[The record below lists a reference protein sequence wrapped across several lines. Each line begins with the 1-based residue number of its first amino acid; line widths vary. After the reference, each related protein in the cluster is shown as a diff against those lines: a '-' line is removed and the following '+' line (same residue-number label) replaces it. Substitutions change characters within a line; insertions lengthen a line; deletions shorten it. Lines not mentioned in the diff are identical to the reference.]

1 MRMTPEHTDPSSA
14 DQILARHQAF
24 AEVLQGKRAMSWSD
38 WAMPIHESQC
48 LTPQGLSVALW
59 AVETLQQTLGN
70 NFLQRAMDAPA
81 SHPIYLFGLWPAND
95 VPWVYVNLFQLA
107 AQIRLLNV
115 QGDRLKHV
123 LHAMR
128 RNLDPIN
135 WAHSLL
141 QLEVASLGL
150 RAGWQIQ
157 FEPELGTGKSADV
170 YLSKEC
176 IGLLVETVSMRQSD
190 RERKAFE
197 FFRRF
202 SSQVQNLAWQHPVKI
217 EGSLGEP
224 LAGEA
229 EAQWFQEIE
238 AAVRT
243 TSFNGIAQE
252 IRGPAEGRL
261 IISKETTTT
270 GMVNLEGAPVIED
283 TLGRLVARLRDKNR
297 QAAGGGPVWVR
308 LEEYAGLWQFTP
320 LQRMTLQEKLD
331 ALTLV
336 LQQELTSFSNLAGVI
351 LSPAVLWGGNVPQE
365 AQRMRFENSG
375 GIGLSCPIPGHRVR
389 ESIIV
394 TQTGAAN
401 MESKIFADLY
411 THESTWL
418 DWALEQLH
426 HPPFDTLVQDF
437 PSEAGQ

>member
-1 MRMTPEHTDPSSA
+1 MTTPEHPDPSSA
-14 DQILARHQAF
+14 DQTLTRHQAF

-59 AVETLQQTLGN
+59 SVETLQQTLES
-70 NFLQRAMDAPA
+70 NFLQRAIEAPA

-95 VPWVYVNLFQLA
+95 VSWVYANLFQLA
-107 AQIRLLNV
+107 AQIKLLNI
-115 QGDRLKHV
+115 QDSRLKHV

-128 RNLDPIN
+128 RNLDPVN
-135 WAHSLL
+135 WVHSLL

-150 RAGWQIQ
+150 RSGWQIQ

-170 YLSKEC
+170 HLSKGD
-176 IGLLVETVSMRQSD
+176 IGLLVETVSMRESD

-197 FFRRF
+197 FFHRF
-202 SSQVQNLAWQHPVKI
+202 SWQVQNLAWQYPVKI
-217 EGSLGEP
+217 EGSLGKP
-224 LAGEA
+224 LAEEA
-229 EAQWFQEIE
+229 EAQWLQKIE
-238 AAVRT
+238 AAVCT
-243 TSFNGIAQE
+243 ISNNGIAQE
-252 IRGPAEGRL
+252 VRGPAEGYL
-261 IISKETTTT
+261 IISKEATTT
-270 GMVNLEGAPVIED
+270 GMVNLEGAPVIEN

-331 ALTLV
+331 ILTSV
-336 LQQELTSFSNLAGVI
+336 LQEELASFSNLAGVI

-365 AQRMRFENSG
+365 ALRMRFEKSA

-401 MESKIFADLY
+401 VESNIFADLY
-411 THESTWL
+411 MHESTWL
-418 DWALEQLH
+418 DWALEQLD

-437 PSEAGQ
+437 PSETGQ